1 MSSELKRELGFW
13 DLVFFN
19 ISAIVGLRWLAVAA
33 ATGYSSILIWA
44 LAFLCFFLP
53 QTYVVLQLSRRWPVE
68 GGLYEWTKMGLG
80 PFHGFVSGWCYWV
93 NNIVYYP
100 TLLTAAAGF
109 ATYLHS
115 GMRGLEE
122 NTQFIFWFSLVSLWA
137 ILILNMI
144 GMRAGKWVQ
153 NIGGITT
160 WIPAGLVI
168 GLGAASLFMKG
179 PATPFSATALLP
191 QGGLE
196 TLRFWSYICFAM
208 AGFELVSLMGGEIKN
223 PEVNLPRSI
232 PVAGAMATV
241 IYIIGTVALIVSI
254 PQERVSLISGVLQA
268 IDEQGRLFGFAYLA
282 SLLSIP
288 MVLSQF
294 GGCGAWLTGSG
305 RVLYAIGAD
314 QYLPQSLSK
323 IHPRWGTPHI
333 SMLVQGV
340 FATLF
345 LVVSS
350 YGARVKELYLI
361 LLDFNVIVYFI
372 PYVYLFVSFVV
383 LMKKGR
389 LPVSVAG
396 ALGALLGLAATLFS
410 ILLSLMPP
418 EDAGNFW
425 IYEGKLIGG
434 CLVMI
439 GSGLVFYF
447 RGGKKTQRH
456 KHTKI
461 GTKS

>member
-1 MSSELKRELGFW
+1 MSAELKRELGFW
-13 DLVFFN
+13 DLVFFH

-33 ATGYSSILIWA
+33 ATGYSSILVWV

-53 QTYVVLQLSRRWPVE
+53 QTYVVLHLTRRWPVE
-68 GGLYEWTKMGLG
+68 GGLYEWTKMALG

-100 TLLTAAAGF
+100 SLLAAAAGF

-122 NTQFIFWFSLVSLWA
+122 NTSFIFWFSLVSLWS

-144 GMRAGKWVQ
+144 GMRTGKWVQ

-160 WIPAGLVI
+160 WIPAGIVI
-168 GLGAASLFMKG
+168 VLGAAYAFTKG
-179 PATPFSATALLP
+179 PATHFSVASLLP
-191 QGGLE
+191 QAGLR
-196 TLRFWSYICFAM
+196 TVSFWSYICFAL
-208 AGFELVSLMGGEIKN
+208 AGFELSSLMGGEIKN
-223 PEVNLPRSI
+223 PEVNLPKSI

-241 IYIIGTVALIVSI
+241 IYIIGTLALVVSI
-254 PQERVSLISGVLQA
+254 PQERLSLLSGVLQA
-268 IDEQGRLFGFAYLA
+268 IDEQGKVFGFALLA
-282 SLLSIP
+282 SALSIP

-294 GGCGAWLTGSG
+294 GGCGAWLAGSG

-314 QYLPQSLSK
+314 RYLPQSLSK
-323 IHPRWGTPHI
+323 VHPRWGTPHI

-345 LVVSS
+345 LIVSS
-350 YGARVKELYLI
+350 YGAKVKELYLI
-361 LLDFNVIVYFI
+361 LLDFNVVVYFI
-372 PYVYLFVSFVV
+372 PYAYLFIAFVA

-389 LPVSVAG
+389 MPLRWTGVA
-396 ALGALLGLAATLFS
+396 GALLGLASTLVS
-410 ILLSLMPP
+410 IVLSLLPA
-418 EDAGNFW
+418 EDKGNVW
-425 IYEGKLIGG
+425 LYEAKLIGG
-434 CLVMI
+434 CLIMV

-447 RGGKKTQRH
+447 RGGKKTQ
-456 KHTKI
+456 TI
-461 GTKS
+461 N